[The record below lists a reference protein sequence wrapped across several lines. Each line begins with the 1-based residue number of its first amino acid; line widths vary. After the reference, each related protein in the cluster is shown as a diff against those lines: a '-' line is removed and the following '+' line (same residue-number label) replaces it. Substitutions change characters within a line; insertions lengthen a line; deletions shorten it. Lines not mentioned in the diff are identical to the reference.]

1 MLMPA
6 IAFLV
11 GCGFFAVVGAVV
23 LRLVRRQGLG
33 LKALLFFV
41 SGAMVASA
49 GAGWLYRIL
58 VADEDGQL
66 HSGIAVAALFGALLV
81 AGVAGGLGAVLLL
94 SKRRVA

>member
-1 MLMPA
+1 MPA

-11 GCGFFAVVGAVV
+11 GCGFFGVVGAVV
-23 LRLVRRQGLG
+23 LRVVQRRGRG

-49 GAGWLYRIL
+49 GAGWLCRVL
-58 VADEDGQL
+58 VAGEDGQL